1 MGMSLAQFRDQVELG
16 ANIKGDPD
24 FGVTRVNR
32 KINLACRYVQIQL
45 NGLGF
50 KKWETAMP
58 ITPLAGTFSG
68 AAIKKI
74 GVNNLTNM
82 LESPRSIPFI
92 EVTDGTLFGVAYPTD
107 ANKFKSKVINIYDQ
121 ATMKDPVFTRLAN
134 MLLLTP
140 VGITSGTAYYYKCI
154 NDLSDSTLTIT
165 GAVAGSGI
173 VTVTLANHGL
183 TDGDTISI
191 AGVTGMTDLNST
203 FQVIVIASNTFTV
216 PLTTAQTWSAGGT
229 VTVYSQIPM
238 EFEDFVVRKVIMDI
252 AIDQGKIQNKE
263 NAMKEFDNDLTNTYN
278 KFFGTIQSENMN
290 NTIQNQKMQ

>member
-1 MGMSLAQFRDQVELG
+1 MGMSLTQFRDQVELS

-24 FGVTRVNR
+24 FGVTRINR

-58 ITPLAGTFSG
+58 ITPLAGTFAG
-68 AAIKKI
+68 IAIKKV
-74 GVNNLTNM
+74 GVNSLSNM

-92 EVTDGTLFGVAYPTD
+92 EVTDGSLFGVAFPTD
-107 ANKFKSKVINIYDQ
+107 ANKFKSKVVNSYDQ

-134 MLLLTP
+134 MILLTP
-140 VGITSGTAYYYKCI
+140 VGIISGTAYYYKCI
-154 NDLSDSTLTIT
+154 NDLLDTTLTIT
-165 GAVAGSGI
+165 AATAGSGI
-173 VTVTLANHGL
+173 VTVTCVNHGL

-203 FQVIVIASNTFTV
+203 FQVIVTASNTFTV
-216 PLTTAQTWSAGGT
+216 PLTTIQTWTAGGT
-229 VTVYSQIPM
+229 ITVYSQIPM
-238 EFEDFVVRKVIMDI
+238 EFEDFIVRKVVMDI
-252 AIDQGKIQNKE
+252 GIDQGKIQNKD
-263 NAMKEFDNDLTNTYN
+263 NVLKEFDNDLTNTYN

-290 NTIQNQKMQ
+290 NNVQNQKMQ

>member
-82 LESPRSIPFI
+82 LESPRSIPFKRHPI
-92 EVTDGTLFGVAYPTD
+92 LPIACPRAIKGASKSRHLSNPILFFLINNAAATDP
-107 ANKFKSKVINIYDQ
+107 KINPPNQ
-121 ATMKDPVFTRLAN
+121 ARP
-134 MLLLTP
+134 P
-140 VGITSGTAYYYKCI
+140 CCSIIISSG
-154 NDLSDSTLTIT
+154 L
-165 GAVAGSGI
+165 
-173 VTVTLANHGL
+173 
-183 TDGDTISI
+183 
-191 AGVTGMTDLNST
+191 
-203 FQVIVIASNTFTV
+203 
-216 PLTTAQTWSAGGT
+216 
-229 VTVYSQIPM
+229 
-238 EFEDFVVRKVIMDI
+238 RR
-252 AIDQGKIQNKE
+252 
-263 NAMKEFDNDLTNTYN
+263 
-278 KFFGTIQSENMN
+278 
-290 NTIQNQKMQ
+290 